1 MRSLLLAIF
10 LLASHPASPPIFAA
24 EALSIQIRP
33 VRLPSD
39 LPSIRACRS
48 LAFQSS
54 SRSLLRNE
62 KSFVNA
68 TAVAT
73 KTSQCLVAVSSL
85 DDTMIHGTVDFKHN
99 PRTSALFINNVFVAP
114 NCRGQGI
121 GRRLMRAVELQ
132 AQSQKLEVT
141 QLQVYTSNTPAMA
154 LYRSSGYR
162 SNGIHAFVE
171 AFGNMTGA
179 NLLVTMTKQ
188 LQEPSPLYDCSDDPN
203 NSAKRTNLIGIWRW
217 P

>member
-10 LLASHPASPPIFAA
+10 LLASRPASPPSLAA
-24 EALSIQIRP
+24 EAFSVQIRP

-68 TAVAT
+68 TAVAAN
-73 KTSQCLVAVSSL
+73 KSQCLVAVSSS

-99 PRTSALFINNVFVAP
+99 PRTNALFINNVFVAP

-132 AQSQKLEVT
+132 AQSQRLEVT
-141 QLQVYTSNTPAMA
+141 QLQVYTSSTPAMA

-171 AFGNMTGA
+171 AFANLTGA

-188 LQEPSPLYDCSDDPN
+188 LQEPSPIYDSLDDPKN
-203 NSAKRTNLIGIWRW
+203 NAKLTNFMRIWRW
-217 P
+217 L